1 MKIRILKHHNKYKLI
16 RRLKNITMLKDSHNY
31 IYEHAFISIEKVNT
45 DCLVPPQN
53 YVLNP
58 ELKNKL
64 ELKYAFEEAD
74 IDIFNLDGY
83 VEFSLEGDDT
93 IRTLLP
99 PVVEES
105 IENDGMII
113 PIINDGMH
121 RIYLARIEK
130 KPIEVIFIRG
140 VSRNFPYYAYPVIGG
155 WESVKAV
162 DELTPGTIKKW
173 HRIQDNKKLYRN
185 FDSVFKCCSKPRD
198 IK

>member
-1 MKIRILKHHNKYKLI
+1 MKVFNIFHYGKDKLVEKL
-16 RRLKNITMLKDSHNY
+16 RFITMLKDKDNY
-31 IYEHAFISIEKVNT
+31 IYKDAFISIEKVNV

-64 ELKYAFEEAD
+64 ELKYAFEEHG

-83 VEFSLEGDDT
+83 VTFELDGDT
-93 IRTLLP
+93 TTRTLLP

-105 IENDGMII
+105 IEPDGTIL

-121 RIYLARIEK
+121 RIYLARIER
-130 KPIEVIFIRG
+130 KPIEVIFVRG
-140 VSRNFPYYAYPVIGG
+140 VPKEYPYYAYPVIGG
-155 WESVKAV
+155 WDSVKPV
-162 DELTPGTIKKW
+162 DELTPKTIKKW

-185 FDSVFKCCSKPRD
+185 LDSVFSNCSKPRTL
-198 IK
+198 K